1 MFPIIFLCAAAGG
14 YFLTYLYDRSTPLS
28 VRLSA
33 GVCTGLTL
41 FGLICFVLASLLGLG
56 AASIALATAA
66 VAAPALLLIG
76 ARMRTAVG
84 SDWRTAFRGAVRAVH
99 HPSWR
104 RVALLLLY
112 FAAVI
117 VFWHVFD
124 RAMIVRNRAIYT
136 GVENNLGDLPLHTSI
151 IQSFATGDNFP
162 PEHSEFAGARLTYP
176 FLADF
181 IAAVFVA
188 AGASLRDAMF
198 WENLALGAALV
209 VLLHFW
215 AQRWTGD
222 ALAAALTPALVLLN
236 GGLGWTWL
244 IAEAQQAKGG
254 WRALLWNLPHD
265 YTITPDGLIRWGN
278 AITAL
283 LVTQRSFLLGLPLVI
298 IVLTLWWNALDEE
311 GPPPSNKQRGTKKR
325 QERESD
331 QTADV
336 RRMAAAGAIAGLL
349 PLAHA
354 HSFLVVAG
362 ASTVLALLS
371 RRWRLW
377 FPFFIAMAA
386 LALPQILWITR
397 GSAIETERFI
407 GWAFGWDSRGQ
418 NLIFFWLKNTGA
430 FIPLLVAA
438 LLWRGS
444 RPLLA
449 KKLLVFYLPFGFC
462 FIIPNMIKLAPWI
475 WDNIKILF
483 YWYVASVPIV
493 ALLLARLWCARFWW
507 RPLVVVL
514 FVSMTLAGAL
524 DVWRIVSRAPEFLL
538 FDAAKTEFARLIEET
553 VPPRSVILHAPTYN
567 HAVRLTG
574 RLSFMGFEGHLWTHG
589 LKYEGRDDALRR
601 IYSTPHEGR
610 ALLRRER
617 IDYVVAGPEEREL
630 MPHGDWFA
638 TEYELVGE
646 SDGYRLYKVAP

>member
-1 MFPIIFLCAAAGG
+1 MTPIIFSCAALGG
-14 YFLTYLYDRSTPLS
+14 YFLTYLYDQGAPLS
-28 VRLSA
+28 ARLSA
-33 GVCTGLTL
+33 GVCTGLTS
-41 FGLICFVLASLLGLG
+41 FGLICFVLSSFLGLD

-66 VAAPALLLIG
+66 AAAPALLLIG
-76 ARMRTAVG
+76 ERTRAAVG
-84 SDWRTAFRGAVRAVH
+84 ADWRAAFREMGRTVR

-104 RVALLLLY
+104 RLSLPLLY
-112 FAAVI
+112 LAAAI
-117 VFWHVFD
+117 IFWHIFD
-124 RAMIVRNRAIYT
+124 RAMIVRNEAIYT

-162 PEHSEFAGARLTYP
+162 PEHPEFAGARLTYP

-181 IAAVFVA
+181 IAAIFVA
-188 AGASLRDAMF
+188 AGASMRDAMF

-209 VLLHFW
+209 VLLHWW
-215 AQRWTGD
+215 ARRWTGD
-222 ALAAALTPALVLLN
+222 ALAATLTPALVLLN

-244 IAEAQQAKGG
+244 IAEAQRSKGG
-254 WRALLWNLPHD
+254 LSELLWDLPHD

-298 IVLTLWWNALDEE
+298 VVLTLWWDALDQE
-311 GPPPSNKQRGTKKR
+311 PLPSNQKRSMKKAR
-325 QERESD
+325 DREPNRN
-331 QTADV
+331 ANL
-336 RRMAAAGAIAGLL
+336 RRMVAAGAIAGLL

-362 ASTVLALLS
+362 ASAMLALFF

-377 FPFFIAMAA
+377 IPFFVAMAA

-418 NLIFFWLKNTGA
+418 NFILFWLKNTGL
-430 FIPLLVAA
+430 FIPLLIAA
-438 LLWRGS
+438 LSWRGS
-444 RPLLA
+444 HPLLS
-449 KKLLVFYLPFGFC
+449 KRILIFYLPFGFC
-462 FIIPNMIKLAPWI
+462 FIIPNMVKLAPWI

-483 YWYVASVPIV
+483 YWHVVSALIV
-493 ALLLARLWCARFWW
+493 ALLLARLWRARLWW
-507 RPLVVVL
+507 RSLVVVL

-524 DVWRIVSRAPEFLL
+524 DVWRIVSRASEFLL
-538 FDAAKTEFARLIEET
+538 FDVSKTEFARMIEET

-589 LKYEGRDDALRR
+589 LKYESRDDALRR
-601 IYSTPHEGR
+601 IYSAPHDGR
-610 ALLRRER
+610 ELLRREQ
-617 IDYVVAGPEEREL
+617 IDYIVAGPEEREL
-630 MPHGDWFA
+630 MPKGDWFA
-638 TEYELVGE
+638 TEYGLAGE
-646 SDGYRLYKVAP
+646 SGEYRLYKVAP